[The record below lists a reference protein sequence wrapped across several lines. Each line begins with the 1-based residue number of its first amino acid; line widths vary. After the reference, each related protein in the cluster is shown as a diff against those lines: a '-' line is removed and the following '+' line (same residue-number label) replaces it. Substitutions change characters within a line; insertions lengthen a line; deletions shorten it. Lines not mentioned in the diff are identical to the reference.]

1 MGLKVVGMERANY
14 IELAQD
20 RDKWKAMVNTVTKLR
35 ASPTAENYLTRS
47 GTTRLK

>member
-1 MGLKVVGMERANY
+1 MEDNNKMGLKVVGLDSKNY

-35 ASPTAENYLTRS
+35 TARTAENYLT
-47 GTTRLK
+47 K